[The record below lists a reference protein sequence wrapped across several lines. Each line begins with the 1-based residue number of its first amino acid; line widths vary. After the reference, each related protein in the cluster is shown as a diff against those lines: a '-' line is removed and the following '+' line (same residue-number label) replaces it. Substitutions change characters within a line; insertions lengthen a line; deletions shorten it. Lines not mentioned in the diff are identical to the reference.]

1 MKFKVSYEPITGYI
15 RLFDTD
21 KPKSSETIYKNM
33 SAAKLLTVTGAHIV
47 NYYIEKTD
55 LIMVMYTK

>member
-1 MKFKVSYEPITGYI
+1 MKLKVSYEPITGYI

-21 KPKSSETIYKNM
+21 KPRFVETVYKNM
-33 SAAKLLTVTGAHIV
+33 SAAKLLSSAATHII

-55 LIMVMYTK
+55 LIMVMYAK